1 MLRKLKPL
9 FGMHIIGLA
18 ACVLASCAASDH
30 ISISG
35 STTVLPAVSKA
46 ADGFHME
53 TGKVVV
59 VNAGGSGGGF
69 NQLAEGQTD
78 IGMMSRDIT
87 PEEEAQFPHIKFT
100 PIAIGRDAVAPVV
113 SSEIFETGVESLTL
127 TEIAAIYRGD
137 VDNWKEVG
145 GPDKAIFVIDK
156 ESSSGTRQ
164 TFMKVVMGNS
174 KALAQGADLVIGSNN
189 EEQTAIAQ
197 SDSAIGMLS
206 HAWFND
212 DVKGISIELED
223 GELITPTLDMISSG
237 RFPITR
243 DLNIIIRDDI
253 TPETQE
259 FVDYLLSER
268 GQSYVSASGY
278 IAVK

>member
-9 FGMHIIGLA
+9 IGMNLIGFALT
-18 ACVLASCAASDH
+18 LLTGCAESDH

-46 ADGFHME
+46 ADSFHME

-87 PEEEAQFPHIKFT
+87 SEEKSQFPDIKFT
-100 PIAIGRDAVAPVV
+100 PIAIGRDAVAPVI
-113 SSEIFETGVESLTL
+113 SSEIFDTGVRSLTIA
-127 TEIAAIYRGD
+127 EIAAIYRGD
-137 VDNWKEVG
+137 IDNWKEVG

-174 KALAQGADLVIGSNN
+174 KASAPGADLVIGSNN

-212 DVKGISIELED
+212 NVKGISIEMKD
-223 GELITPTLDMISSG
+223 GELITPTLDMIRSG
-237 RFPITR
+237 SFPITR

-268 GQSYVSASGY
+268 GQSFVSSSGY

>member
-1 MLRKLKPL
+1 MLAKLKPFISL
-9 FGMHIIGLA
+9 PVLGLA
-18 ACVLASCAASDH
+18 VSILTGCTASDH

-35 STTVLPAVSKA
+35 STTVLPAVSKI
-46 ADGFHME
+46 ADSFHAE

-59 VNAGGSGGGF
+59 VNAGGSGSGF

-87 PEEEAQFPHIKFT
+87 PEEKAQFPDIRFT
-100 PIAIGRDAVAPVV
+100 PITIGRDAVAPVI
-113 SSEIFETGVESLTL
+113 SSEIFDAGIKSLTL
-127 TEIAAIYRGD
+127 TEIADIYAGEI
-137 VDNWKEVG
+137 DNWKEVG

-164 TFMKVVMGNS
+164 TFMKVVMGHS
-174 KALAQGADLVIGSNN
+174 KASARGADLVIGSNN

-212 DVKGISIELED
+212 DVKGIAIEMQN
-223 GELITPTLDMISSG
+223 GNLITPTLDMIRSG

-243 DLNIIIRDDI
+243 DLNIIVRGDV
-253 TPETQE
+253 TPDTQE
-259 FVDYLLSER
+259 FVDYLLSTR
-268 GQSYVSASGY
+268 GQSFVAASGY
-278 IAVK
+278 ISVQ

>member
-9 FGMHIIGLA
+9 TCMLSIGIALPILA
-18 ACVLASCAASDH
+18 GCADSDH
-30 ISISG
+30 ISVSG

-46 ADGFHME
+46 ADSFHME
-53 TGKVVV
+53 TGKVVI

-87 PEEEAQFPHIKFT
+87 PEEKSQFPHIKFT

-113 SSEIFETGVESLTL
+113 SSEIFDKGVNSLTL

-137 VDNWKEVG
+137 IDNWQEVG

-174 KALAQGADLVIGSNN
+174 KATAKGADLVIGSNN

-212 DVKGISIELED
+212 DVKGISIELND
-223 GELITPTLDMISSG
+223 GQLITPTLDMISSG

-243 DLNIIIRDDI
+243 DLNIIIRDDV

-268 GQSYVSASGY
+268 GQSFVSASGY

>member
-1 MLRKLKPL
+1 MTMIHQTTISLCALVFL
-9 FGMHIIGLA
+9 T
-18 ACVLASCAASDH
+18 ACNSSDH

-35 STTVLPAVSKA
+35 STTVLPAVSKT
-46 ADGFHME
+46 ADSFHMA

-59 VNAGGSGGGF
+59 VNAGGSGSGF

-87 PEEEAQFPHIKFT
+87 PEEIAQFPDITFT
-100 PIAIGRDAVAPVV
+100 PITIGRDAVAPVI
-113 SSEIFETGVESLTL
+113 SSEIFDAGIKNLTL
-127 TEIAAIYRGD
+127 DDIASIYRGD
-137 VDNWKEVG
+137 IDNWNHFG
-145 GPDKAIFVIDK
+145 GPDKPIFVIDK

-174 KALAQGADLVIGSNN
+174 KASAPGADLVIGSNN

-212 DVKGISIELED
+212 DVKGIAIR
-223 GELITPTLDMISSG
+223 TPKGTDISPSLDMIRSG
-237 RFPITR
+237 DFPITR
-243 DLNIIIRDDI
+243 DLNIIIRDDVS
-253 TPETQE
+253 PNAQE
-259 FVDYLLSER
+259 FIEYLLSSK
-268 GQSYVSASGY
+268 GQSFVVSSGY
-278 IAVK
+278 IPVK